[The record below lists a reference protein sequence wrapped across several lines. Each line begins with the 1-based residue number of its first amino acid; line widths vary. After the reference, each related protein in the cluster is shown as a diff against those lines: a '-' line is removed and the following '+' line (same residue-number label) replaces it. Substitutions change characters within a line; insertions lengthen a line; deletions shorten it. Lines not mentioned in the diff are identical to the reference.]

1 MVSFSSHPS
10 QQLVLKHSN
19 HHSPQ
24 TLVDFLELYQG
35 CNKDL
40 VVELVGQRHQNS
52 MFCNDRLTIEGL
64 FEYIDWTLKDEI
76 EYKRQSHKPFRE
88 D

>member
-1 MVSFSSHPS
+1 M
-10 QQLVLKHSN
+10 
-19 HHSPQ
+19 
-24 TLVDFLELYQG
+24 
-35 CNKDL
+35 
-40 VVELVGQRHQNS
+40 GQRHQNS